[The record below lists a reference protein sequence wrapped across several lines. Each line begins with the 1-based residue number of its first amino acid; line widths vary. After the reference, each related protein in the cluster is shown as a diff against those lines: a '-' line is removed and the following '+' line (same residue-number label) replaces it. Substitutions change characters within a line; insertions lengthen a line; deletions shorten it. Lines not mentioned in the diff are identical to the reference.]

1 MKLQEPSK
9 IVVYGLGKFAEY
21 VAFVIEEDT
30 ECEVVAYAVERE
42 YLPTGTKNWKG
53 KPVVAFE
60 NLASNFSPAEV
71 LVFIAVGDNQNRTR
85 LFRTA
90 KDAGYK
96 FFNYVSSK
104 ATVWSDLKIG
114 ENVFI
119 SEDAGIQPFVSIGD
133 NCILI
138 GPRIGHHCKVGNH
151 CLLSCCYLAGDVTTG
166 DEVFIALN
174 ATVKQGVKIADN
186 NIIGMGASI
195 VSDTDVGDVYTS
207 SKTTKKRS
215 INSLELKGRYLS

>member
-1 MKLQEPSK
+1 MKLQEPFK

-21 VAFVIEEDT
+21 VAFVINEDT
-30 ECEVVAYAVERE
+30 ECEVVAYTVERE
-42 YLPTGTKNWKG
+42 HLPDGTRTWKG

-60 NLASNFSPAEV
+60 NLTSTFSAEEV
-71 LVFIAVGDNQNRTR
+71 RVFIAVGDNQNRAR

-90 KDAGYK
+90 KNAGYK
-96 FFNYVSSK
+96 FYNYVSSK

-119 SEDAGIQPFVSIGD
+119 SEDVGIQPFVSIGD

-151 CLLSCCYLAGDVTTG
+151 CLLSCCYLAGDVTIG

-174 ATVKQGVKIADN
+174 ATVKQGIKIAN
-186 NIIGMGASI
+186 NNVIGMGASI
-195 VSDTDVGDVYTS
+195 VNDTDVGDIYTS
-207 SKTTKKRS
+207 TKNTIKRS
-215 INSLELKGRYLS
+215 INTLELKGRYLS